1 MTPATRAVEAADY
14 LNREVG
20 NAAHLSSMLEADEAG
35 PLAQAL
41 TGIA

>member
-1 MTPATRAVEAADY
+1 MTPATRAVDAADY
-14 LNREVG
+14 LNREVV
-20 NAAHLSSMLEADEAG
+20 NVAHFISNLEADEAG